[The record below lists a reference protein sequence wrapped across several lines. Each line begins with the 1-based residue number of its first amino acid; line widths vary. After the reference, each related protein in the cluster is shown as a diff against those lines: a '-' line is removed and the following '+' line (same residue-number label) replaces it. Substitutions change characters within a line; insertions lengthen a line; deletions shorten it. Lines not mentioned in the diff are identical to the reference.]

1 MTAAVAE
8 TVLRVAVLLE
18 AGVTPTRAWE
28 HLARQGDEQAARV
41 QLAVGDGTRLETA
54 IAGLAA
60 EPAPPRR
67 SRGLRLARAD
77 AVGESV
83 QARERRMWAE
93 VAAAWSIATTVGA
106 PLAPTLRSFADV
118 VRDAAES
125 ADEIRIALAEPTS
138 TARLLGWLPAVGIG
152 LALAL
157 GFDPVGTLVREPVGW
172 VCAVFGIGLLVAG
185 RRWTSR
191 LALSAHRDTLMPG
204 MDADLTAI
212 ALSGGVSVS
221 RARDLVRITRG
232 QDAED
237 SAAIHDTLVLSEAAG
252 VPAVELLRSAA
263 ALDRHRARVDG
274 RLRAAR
280 LSTKLL
286 LPLGVCTL
294 PAFLCLGVA
303 PMFLSILPSV
313 SLPLP

>member
-1 MTAAVAE
+1 MTAQVAE

-18 AGVTPTRAWE
+18 AGVTPTRAWD
-28 HLARQGDEQAARV
+28 HLAKQGDLQASQVVNAVDGGARIDSAIAA
-41 QLAVGDGTRLETA
+41 LAV
-54 IAGLAA
+54 
-60 EPAPPRR
+60 EPAPEPRR
-67 SRGLRLARAD
+67 RIRIARVD

-83 QARERRMWAE
+83 HARERRMWRD

-106 PLAPTLRSFADV
+106 PLAPALRSFADV
-118 VRDAAES
+118 LRDAEES
-125 ADEIRIALAEPTS
+125 ADEIRVALAEPTS

-152 LALAL
+152 LAFAL
-157 GFDPVGTLVREPVGW
+157 GFDPLGTLLREPAGW
-172 VCAVFGIGLLVAG
+172 ACAVAGVGLLMAG

-191 LALSAHRDTLMPG
+191 LALAAHRDAVMPG

-221 RARDLVRITRG
+221 RARTLVDAARG
-232 QDAED
+232 ADADD
-237 SAAIHDTLVLSEAAG
+237 SVAVRDTLLLSEAAG

-263 ALDRHRARVDG
+263 ALERHRARVDG

-313 SLPLP
+313 SLQLP

>member
-1 MTAAVAE
+1 MTTRVAE
-8 TVLRVAVLLE
+8 TVLRIAVLLE
-18 AGVTPTRAWE
+18 AGVTPARAWD
-28 HLARQGDEQAARV
+28 HLARQGDEQASRV
-41 QLAVGDGTRLETA
+41 VHAAAGGTRLDSA
-54 IAGLAA
+54 IASLAA
-60 EPAPPRR
+60 EPAPERR
-67 SRGLRLARAD
+67 RRFRRTRAD

-83 QARERRMWAE
+83 QERERRMWAE

-106 PLAPTLRSFADV
+106 PLAPALRSFADV
-118 VRDAAES
+118 LRDAAES
-125 ADEIRIALAEPTS
+125 ADEIRVALAEPTS

-152 LALAL
+152 LAFAL
-157 GFDPVGTLVREPVGW
+157 GFDPLGTLLREPAGW
-172 VCAVFGIGLLVAG
+172 ACAAVGIGLLIAG

-191 LALSAHRDTLMPG
+191 LALAAHRDAAMPG

-221 RARDLVRITRG
+221 RARTLVDAARG
-232 QDAED
+232 EDADD
-237 SAAIHDTLVLSEAAG
+237 SVAVRDTLLLSEAAG

>member
-1 MTAAVAE
+1 MTSPVAE

-18 AGVTPTRAWE
+18 AGVTPTRAWD
-28 HLARQGDEQAARV
+28 HLARQGDEQATRVVHAVASGAR
-41 QLAVGDGTRLETA
+41 LDSA

-60 EPAPPRR
+60 EPGPLPRR
-67 SRGLRLARAD
+67 RRLRRAKAD

-83 QARERRMWAE
+83 QARERRMWHD

-118 VRDAAES
+118 LRDTAES
-125 ADEIRIALAEPTS
+125 ADEIRVALAEPSS
-138 TARLLGWLPAVGIG
+138 TAKLLGWLPAVGVG
-152 LALAL
+152 LAFAL
-157 GFDPVGTLVREPVGW
+157 GFDPVGTLLREPAGW
-172 VCAVFGIGLLVAG
+172 ACAVAGVGLLLAG

-191 LALSAHRDTLMPG
+191 LALAAHRDAAMPG

-221 RARDLVRITRG
+221 RARDLVRTARA
-232 QDAED
+232 QESED
-237 SAAIHDTLVLSEAAG
+237 SPAVNDTLLLSETAG

-263 ALDRHRARVDG
+263 ALGRHQARVDG

>member
-1 MTAAVAE
+1 MTTRVAE
-8 TVLRVAVLLE
+8 TVLRIAVLLE
-18 AGVTPTRAWE
+18 AGVTPARAWD
-28 HLARQGDEQAARV
+28 HLARQGDEQASRV
-41 QLAVGDGTRLETA
+41 VHAAAGGTRLDSA
-54 IAGLAA
+54 IASLAA
-60 EPAPPRR
+60 EPAPERR
-67 SRGLRLARAD
+67 RRFRLTRAD

-83 QARERRMWAE
+83 QERERRMWRE

-106 PLAPTLRSFADV
+106 PLAPALRSFADV
-118 VRDAAES
+118 LRDTAES
-125 ADEIRIALAEPTS
+125 ADEIRVALAEPTS

-152 LALAL
+152 LAFAL
-157 GFDPVGTLVREPVGW
+157 GFDPLGTLLREPAGW
-172 VCAVFGIGLLVAG
+172 ACAAVGIGLLIAG

-191 LALSAHRDTLMPG
+191 LALAAHRDAAMPG

-221 RARDLVRITRG
+221 RARTLVDAARG
-232 QDAED
+232 EDADD
-237 SAAIHDTLVLSEAAG
+237 SVAVRDTLLLSEAAG

-286 LPLGVCTL
+286 LPLGICTL

>member
-1 MTAAVAE
+1 MTTRVAE
-8 TVLRVAVLLE
+8 TVLRIAVLLE
-18 AGVTPTRAWE
+18 AGVTPARAWD
-28 HLARQGDEQAARV
+28 HLARQGDEQASRV
-41 QLAVGDGTRLETA
+41 VHATAGGTRLDSA
-54 IAGLAA
+54 IASLAVD
-60 EPAPPRR
+60 PAPERR
-67 SRGLRLARAD
+67 RRLRRTRAD

-83 QARERRMWAE
+83 QARERRMWRE

-106 PLAPTLRSFADV
+106 PLAPALRSFADV
-118 VRDAAES
+118 LRDAAES
-125 ADEIRIALAEPTS
+125 ADEIRVALAEPTS

-152 LALAL
+152 LAFAL
-157 GFDPVGTLVREPVGW
+157 GFDPLGTLLREPAGW
-172 VCAVFGIGLLVAG
+172 ACAAVGIGLLIAG

-191 LALSAHRDTLMPG
+191 LALAAHRDAAMPG
-204 MDADLTAI
+204 MDADRTAI

-221 RARDLVRITRG
+221 RARTLVDAARG
-232 QDAED
+232 EDADD
-237 SAAIHDTLVLSEAAG
+237 SVAVRDTLLLSEAAG

>member
-1 MTAAVAE
+1 MTTRVAE
-8 TVLRVAVLLE
+8 TVLRIAVLLE
-18 AGVTPTRAWE
+18 AGVTPARAWD
-28 HLARQGDEQAARV
+28 HLARQGDEQASRV
-41 QLAVGDGTRLETA
+41 VHAAAGGTRLDSA
-54 IAGLAA
+54 IAGLAVDL
-60 EPAPPRR
+60 APERR
-67 SRGLRLARAD
+67 RRLRLTRAD

-83 QARERRMWAE
+83 QARERRMWRE

-106 PLAPTLRSFADV
+106 PLAPALRSFADV
-118 VRDAAES
+118 LRDAEES
-125 ADEIRIALAEPTS
+125 ADEIRVALAEPTS

-152 LALAL
+152 LAFAL
-157 GFDPVGTLVREPVGW
+157 GFDPLGTLLREPAGW
-172 VCAVFGIGLLVAG
+172 ACAVAGVGLLMAG

-191 LALSAHRDTLMPG
+191 LALAAHRDAVMPG

-221 RARDLVRITRG
+221 RARTLVDAARG
-232 QDAED
+232 ADADD
-237 SAAIHDTLVLSEAAG
+237 SVAVRDTLLLSEAAG

-313 SLPLP
+313 SLQLP

>member
-1 MTAAVAE
+1 MTTRVAE
-8 TVLRVAVLLE
+8 TVLRIAVLLE
-18 AGVTPTRAWE
+18 AGVTPARAWD
-28 HLARQGDEQAARV
+28 HLARQGDEQASRV
-41 QLAVGDGTRLETA
+41 VHATAGGTRLDSA
-54 IAGLAA
+54 IASLAVD
-60 EPAPPRR
+60 PAPERR
-67 SRGLRLARAD
+67 RRLRRTRAD

-83 QARERRMWAE
+83 QARERRMWRE

-106 PLAPTLRSFADV
+106 PLAPALRSFADV
-118 VRDAAES
+118 LRDAAES
-125 ADEIRIALAEPTS
+125 ADEIRVALAEPTS

-152 LALAL
+152 LAFAL
-157 GFDPVGTLVREPVGW
+157 GFDPLGTLLREPAGW
-172 VCAVFGIGLLVAG
+172 ACAAVGIGLLIAG

-191 LALSAHRDTLMPG
+191 LALAAHRDAAMPG

-221 RARDLVRITRG
+221 RARTLVDAARG
-232 QDAED
+232 EDADD
-237 SAAIHDTLVLSEAAG
+237 SVAVRDTLLLSEAAG

>member
-1 MTAAVAE
+1 MTTRVAE
-8 TVLRVAVLLE
+8 TVLRIAVLLE
-18 AGVTPTRAWE
+18 AGVTPARAWD
-28 HLARQGDEQAARV
+28 HLARQGDEQASRV
-41 QLAVGDGTRLETA
+41 VHAAAGGTRLDSA
-54 IAGLAA
+54 IASLAA
-60 EPAPPRR
+60 EPAPERR
-67 SRGLRLARAD
+67 RRFRRRRAD

-83 QARERRMWAE
+83 QERERRMWAE

-106 PLAPTLRSFADV
+106 PLAPALRSFADV
-118 VRDAAES
+118 LRDAAES
-125 ADEIRIALAEPTS
+125 ADEIRVALAEPTS

-152 LALAL
+152 LAFAL
-157 GFDPVGTLVREPVGW
+157 GFDPLGTLLREPAGW
-172 VCAVFGIGLLVAG
+172 ACAAVGIGLLIAG

-191 LALSAHRDTLMPG
+191 LALAAHRDAAMPG

-221 RARDLVRITRG
+221 RARTLVDAARG
-232 QDAED
+232 ADADD
-237 SAAIHDTLVLSEAAG
+237 SVAVRDTLLLSEAAG

>member
-1 MTAAVAE
+1 MTTQVAE

-18 AGVTPTRAWE
+18 AGVAPARAWD
-28 HLARQGDEQAARV
+28 HLARHGDQQATRV
-41 QLAVGDGTRLETA
+41 QHAVAGGERLDSA
-54 IAGLAA
+54 IAALAA
-60 EPAPPRR
+60 GPPPPADQRR
-67 SRGLRLARAD
+67 IRLAKAD
-77 AVGESV
+77 AMGESV
-83 QARERRMWAE
+83 AARERRMWAE
-93 VAAAWSIATTVGA
+93 VAAAWSIATSVGA
-106 PLAPTLRSFADV
+106 PLAATLRSFADV
-118 VRDAAES
+118 LRDAAES

-138 TARLLGWLPAVGIG
+138 TAKLLGWLPAVGIG
-152 LALAL
+152 LAIAL
-157 GFDPVGTLVREPVGW
+157 GFDPVGTLLREPVGW
-172 VCAVFGIGLLVAG
+172 ACAVVGIALLVTG

-191 LALSAHRDTLMPG
+191 LALAAHRDAAVPG

-221 RARDLVRITRG
+221 RARDLVHAARG
-232 QDAED
+232 EKSTGSEAV
-237 SAAIHDTLVLSEAAG
+237 HDTLVLSEAAG

-286 LPLGVCTL
+286 LPLGICTL

>member
-1 MTAAVAE
+1 MTTRVAE
-8 TVLRVAVLLE
+8 TVLRIAVLLE
-18 AGVTPTRAWE
+18 AGVTPARAWD
-28 HLARQGDEQAARV
+28 HLARQGDEQASRV
-41 QLAVGDGTRLETA
+41 VHAAAGGTRLDSA
-54 IAGLAA
+54 IASLAA
-60 EPAPPRR
+60 EPLPERR
-67 SRGLRLARAD
+67 RRLRLTRAD

-106 PLAPTLRSFADV
+106 PLAPALRSFADV
-118 VRDAAES
+118 LRDAAES
-125 ADEIRIALAEPTS
+125 ADEIRVALAEPTS

-152 LALAL
+152 LAFAL
-157 GFDPVGTLVREPVGW
+157 GFDPLGTLLREPAGW
-172 VCAVFGIGLLVAG
+172 ACAAVGIGLLIAG

-191 LALSAHRDTLMPG
+191 LALAAHRDAAMPG

-221 RARDLVRITRG
+221 RARTLVDAARG
-232 QDAED
+232 EDADD
-237 SAAIHDTLVLSEAAG
+237 SVAVRDTLLLSEAAG

>member
-1 MTAAVAE
+1 MTTRVAE
-8 TVLRVAVLLE
+8 TVLRIAVLLE
-18 AGVTPTRAWE
+18 AGVTPARAWD
-28 HLARQGDEQAARV
+28 HLARQGDEQASRV
-41 QLAVGDGTRLETA
+41 VHATAGGTRLDSA
-54 IAGLAA
+54 IASLAVD
-60 EPAPPRR
+60 PAPERR
-67 SRGLRLARAD
+67 RRLRRTRAD

-83 QARERRMWAE
+83 QARERRMWRE

-106 PLAPTLRSFADV
+106 PLAPALRSFADV
-118 VRDAAES
+118 LRDAAES
-125 ADEIRIALAEPTS
+125 ADEIRGALAEPTS
-138 TARLLGWLPAVGIG
+138 TARLLGWLPAGGIG
-152 LALAL
+152 LAFAL
-157 GFDPVGTLVREPVGW
+157 GFDPLGTLLREPAGW
-172 VCAVFGIGLLVAG
+172 ACAAVGIGLLIAG

-191 LALSAHRDTLMPG
+191 LALAAHRDAAMPG

-221 RARDLVRITRG
+221 RARTLVDAARG
-232 QDAED
+232 EDADD
-237 SAAIHDTLVLSEAAG
+237 SVAVRDTLLLSEAAG

>member
-1 MTAAVAE
+1 MTTRVAE
-8 TVLRVAVLLE
+8 TVLRIAVLLE
-18 AGVTPTRAWE
+18 AGVTPARAWD
-28 HLARQGDEQAARV
+28 HLARQGDEQASRV
-41 QLAVGDGTRLETA
+41 VHAAAGGTRLDSA
-54 IAGLAA
+54 IASLAA
-60 EPAPPRR
+60 EPAPERR
-67 SRGLRLARAD
+67 RRFRLTRAD

-83 QARERRMWAE
+83 QERERRMWRE

-106 PLAPTLRSFADV
+106 PLAPALRSFADV
-118 VRDAAES
+118 LRDAAES
-125 ADEIRIALAEPTS
+125 ADEIRVALAEPTS

-152 LALAL
+152 LAFAL
-157 GFDPVGTLVREPVGW
+157 GFDPLGTLLREPAGWACAAVGT
-172 VCAVFGIGLLVAG
+172 GLLIAG

-191 LALSAHRDTLMPG
+191 MALAAHRDAVMPG

-221 RARDLVRITRG
+221 RARTLVDAARG
-232 QDAED
+232 EDADD
-237 SAAIHDTLVLSEAAG
+237 SVAVRDTLLLSEAAG

-286 LPLGVCTL
+286 LPLGICTL

>member
-1 MTAAVAE
+1 MTTRVAE
-8 TVLRVAVLLE
+8 TVLRIAVLLE
-18 AGVTPTRAWE
+18 AGVAPARAWD
-28 HLARQGDEQAARV
+28 HLARQGDEQALRV
-41 QLAVGDGTRLETA
+41 VHAAAGGTRLDSA
-54 IAGLAA
+54 IASLAE
-60 EPAPPRR
+60 EPVPERR
-67 SRGLRLARAD
+67 RRFRRTRAD

-106 PLAPTLRSFADV
+106 PLAPALRSFADV
-118 VRDAAES
+118 LRDAAES
-125 ADEIRIALAEPTS
+125 ADEIRVALAEPTS

-152 LALAL
+152 LAFAL
-157 GFDPVGTLVREPVGW
+157 GFDPLGTLLREPAGWACAAVGT
-172 VCAVFGIGLLVAG
+172 GLLIAG

-191 LALSAHRDTLMPG
+191 LALAAHRDAAMPG

-221 RARDLVRITRG
+221 RARTLVDAARG
-232 QDAED
+232 ED
-237 SAAIHDTLVLSEAAG
+237 VDDSVAVRDTLLLSEAAG

>member
-1 MTAAVAE
+1 MTTRVAE
-8 TVLRVAVLLE
+8 TVLRIAVLLE
-18 AGVTPTRAWE
+18 AGVAPARAWD
-28 HLARQGDEQAARV
+28 HLARQGDQQASLVVDAVAGGAR
-41 QLAVGDGTRLETA
+41 LDSA
-54 IAGLAA
+54 IAGLAV
-60 EPAPPRR
+60 EPVPERR
-67 SRGLRLARAD
+67 RRFRLTRAD

-83 QARERRMWAE
+83 QARERRMWRE

-106 PLAPTLRSFADV
+106 PLAPALRSFADV
-118 VRDAAES
+118 LRDAAES
-125 ADEIRIALAEPTS
+125 ADEIRVALAEPTS

-152 LALAL
+152 LAFAL
-157 GFDPVGTLVREPVGW
+157 GFDPLGTLLREPAGW
-172 VCAVFGIGLLVAG
+172 ACAVVGVGLLIAG

-191 LALSAHRDTLMPG
+191 LALAAHRDAVMPG

-221 RARDLVRITRG
+221 RARTLVDAARG
-232 QDAED
+232 ED
-237 SAAIHDTLVLSEAAG
+237 VDDSVAVRDTLLLSEAAG

-280 LSTKLL
+280 LSAKLL

>member
-1 MTAAVAE
+1 MTTAVAE

-18 AGVTPTRAWE
+18 AGVTPARAWE
-28 HLARQGDEQAARV
+28 HLAQQGDERASRV
-41 QLAVGDGTRLETA
+41 QEAVRGGARLDGA
-54 IAGLAA
+54 LAA
-60 EPAPPRR
+60 LGADPPPPER
-67 SRGLRLARAD
+67 SGLFGFTRAD
-77 AVGESV
+77 PVRGSLEH
-83 QARERRMWAE
+83 RERSMWGE
-93 VAAAWSIATTVGA
+93 VAAAWSIATAVGA

-118 VRDAAES
+118 LRDAAQA
-125 ADEIRIALAEPTS
+125 ADEIRVALAEPTS
-138 TARLLGWLPAVGIG
+138 TARLLSWLPAVGIG
-152 LALAL
+152 LAIAL
-157 GFDPVGTLVREPVGW
+157 GFDPVGTLLREPAGW
-172 VCAVFGIGLLVAG
+172 ACAVVGVGLLLAG

-191 LALSAHRDTLMPG
+191 LALVAHRDAAMPG

-221 RARDLVRITRG
+221 RAQQLVREARG
-232 QDAED
+232 A
-237 SAAIHDTLVLSEAAG
+237 SAADSDAVRDTLVLSEAAG

>member
-1 MTAAVAE
+1 MTTRVAE
-8 TVLRVAVLLE
+8 TVLRIAVLLE
-18 AGVTPTRAWE
+18 AGVTPARAWD
-28 HLARQGDEQAARV
+28 HLARQGDEQASRV
-41 QLAVGDGTRLETA
+41 VHAAAGGTRLDSA

-60 EPAPPRR
+60 EPVPERR
-67 SRGLRLARAD
+67 RRLRPTRAD

-83 QARERRMWAE
+83 QARERRMWLE

-106 PLAPTLRSFADV
+106 PLAPALRSFADV
-118 VRDAAES
+118 LRDAAES
-125 ADEIRIALAEPTS
+125 ADEIRVALAEPTS

-152 LALAL
+152 LAFAL
-157 GFDPVGTLVREPVGW
+157 GFDPLGTLLREPAGW
-172 VCAVFGIGLLVAG
+172 ACATVGIGLLIAG

-191 LALSAHRDTLMPG
+191 LALAAHRDAVMPG

-221 RARDLVRITRG
+221 RARTLVDAARG
-232 QDAED
+232 EDADD
-237 SAAIHDTLVLSEAAG
+237 SVAVRDTLLLSEAAG

>member
-1 MTAAVAE
+1 M
-8 TVLRVAVLLE
+8 
-18 AGVTPTRAWE
+18 
-28 HLARQGDEQAARV
+28 
-41 QLAVGDGTRLETA
+41 
-54 IAGLAA
+54 
-60 EPAPPRR
+60 
-67 SRGLRLARAD
+67 
-77 AVGESV
+77 
-83 QARERRMWAE
+83 
-93 VAAAWSIATTVGA
+93 
-106 PLAPTLRSFADV
+106 

-157 GFDPVGTLVREPVGW
+157 GFDPVGTLLREPAGW
-172 VCAVFGIGLLVAG
+172 VCALVGIGLLVAG

-221 RARDLVRITRG
+221 RARDLVRVTRG
-232 QDAED
+232 QDAEA